1 MFTMKTISTFKAL
14 ILSALLLSLSAC
26 VLVPP
31 PTNEDTLT
39 DADLI
44 RAAQQKESAPTEGA
58 QQWVIGYHHGIA
70 VVKSFQCSDL
80 CPQNTLRVIYYDV
93 PTGTTCES
101 IGGVTKSILVPFAIS
116 VRAKEYCFPKAIA
129 DYWESY
135 PAKSY

>member
-1 MFTMKTISTFKAL
+1 MLTMKKTSTIKAL

-26 VLVPP
+26 VLVSP

-44 RAAQQKESAPTEGA
+44 RAAQQKESASTEGA

-93 PTGTTCES
+93 PTDTTCES
-101 IGGVTKSILVPFAIS
+101 IGGVTKSILVPIAIT
-116 VRAKEYCFPKAIA
+116 VMPKEYCFPKVIA
-129 DYWESY
+129 KYWGSD
-135 PAKSY
+135 AR

>member
-1 MFTMKTISTFKAL
+1 MQTTKLLTLSIL
-14 ILSALLLSLSAC
+14 IASLTAC
-26 VLVPP
+26 VSL

-44 RAAQQKESAPTEGA
+44 RAAEQKESSPTEGA
-58 QQWVIGYHHGIA
+58 QQWVIGVHNGIE

-93 PTGTTCES
+93 PADATCES
-101 IGGVTKSILVPFAIS
+101 VGGVTKSILVPIAIT
-116 VRAKEYCFPKAIA
+116 VMPTKYCFPNAIA

-135 PAKSY
+135 PAKS

>member
-1 MFTMKTISTFKAL
+1 MFSMKISTAKAL
-14 ILSALLLSLSAC
+14 TLSALVVSLSAC
-26 VLVPP
+26 VLVSP
-31 PTNEDTLT
+31 PTNEDTMT

-93 PTGTTCES
+93 PTDATCES
-101 IGGVTKSILVPFAIS
+101 IGGVTKSILVPVAITLMP
-116 VRAKEYCFPKAIA
+116 KDYCFPKVIA
-129 DYWESY
+129 KYWGSD
-135 PAKSY
+135 AR

>member
-1 MFTMKTISTFKAL
+1 MFSMKTTSATKAL
-14 ILSALLLSLSAC
+14 TLSVLLLSLSAC
-26 VLVPP
+26 VSL

-39 DADLI
+39 DAELI

-58 QQWVIGYHHGIA
+58 QQWVIGVHNGIE
-70 VVKSFQCSDL
+70 VVKSFLCSDL

-93 PTGTTCES
+93 PADATCES

-116 VRAKEYCFPKAIA
+116 VKAKEYCFPKAIA

-135 PAKSY
+135 PAKS

>member
-1 MFTMKTISTFKAL
+1 MLTMKKTSTAKAL
-14 ILSALLLSLSAC
+14 TLSALLLSLSAC
-26 VLVPP
+26 VLVSP

-80 CPQNTLRVIYYDV
+80 CPQNTLRVIYYNV
-93 PTGTTCES
+93 PTDATCES
-101 IGGVTKSILVPFAIS
+101 IGGVSKSILVPVAIT
-116 VRAKEYCFPKAIA
+116 VMPKDYCFPKVIA
-129 DYWESY
+129 KYWGSD
-135 PAKSY
+135 AQ

>member
-1 MFTMKTISTFKAL
+1 MKATTAKAF

-26 VLVPP
+26 VSL

-39 DADLI
+39 DAELI

-58 QQWVIGYHHGIA
+58 QQWVIGVHNGIE
-70 VVKSFQCSDL
+70 VVKSFLCSDL

-93 PTGTTCES
+93 PADATCES

-116 VRAKEYCFPKAIA
+116 VKAKEYCFPKAIA

-135 PAKSY
+135 PAKS

>member
-1 MFTMKTISTFKAL
+1 MKTTSIAKA
-14 ILSALLLSLSAC
+14 ITLSALLLSLTAC
-26 VLVPP
+26 VSL

-39 DADLI
+39 EADLI

-58 QQWVIGYHHGIA
+58 QQWEIGYHHGVA

-93 PTGTTCES
+93 PTDAACDS
-101 IGGVTKSILVPFAIS
+101 IGGVSKSILVPFAIS
-116 VRAKEYCFPKAIA
+116 VKAKVYCFPKAIA

-135 PAKSY
+135 PAKS

>member
-1 MFTMKTISTFKAL
+1 MFTMKTTSTAKAVT
-14 ILSALLLSLSAC
+14 LSALFLSLSAC
-26 VLVPP
+26 VLVSP

-44 RAAQQKESAPTEGA
+44 RAAKQKESAPTEGE

-93 PTGTTCES
+93 PTNATCES
-101 IGGVTKSILVPFAIS
+101 IGGVTKSILVPIAIT
-116 VRAKEYCFPKAIA
+116 VMPKDYCFPKVIA
-129 DYWESY
+129 KYWGSD
-135 PAKSY
+135 AQ

>member
-1 MFTMKTISTFKAL
+1 MFSMKTTSATKAL
-14 ILSALLLSLSAC
+14 TLSALLLSLSAC
-26 VLVPP
+26 VSL

-39 DADLI
+39 DAELI

-58 QQWVIGYHHGIA
+58 QQWVIGVHNGIE
-70 VVKSFQCSDL
+70 VVKSFLCSDL

-93 PTGTTCES
+93 PADATCES

-116 VRAKEYCFPKAIA
+116 VKAKEYCFPKAIA

-135 PAKSY
+135 PAKS

>member
-1 MFTMKTISTFKAL
+1 MKTTSTVKAFT
-14 ILSALLLSLSAC
+14 LSALFLSLSAC
-26 VLVPP
+26 VSL

-44 RAAQQKESAPTEGA
+44 RAAEQKESSPTEGA
-58 QQWVIGYHHGIA
+58 QQRIIGVHNGIE

-93 PTGTTCES
+93 PADATCES
-101 IGGVTKSILVPFAIS
+101 VGGVTKSILVPIAIT
-116 VRAKEYCFPKAIA
+116 VMPKEYCFPKAIA

-135 PAKSY
+135 PAKS

>member
-1 MFTMKTISTFKAL
+1 MFTIKTTSTAKAL
-14 ILSALLLSLSAC
+14 TLSALLLSLNAC
-26 VLVPP
+26 VSL

-44 RAAQQKESAPTEGA
+44 RAAQQKENPPTEGA
-58 QQWVIGYHHGIA
+58 QQWVIGVHNGIE

-93 PTGTTCES
+93 PTDATCES
-101 IGGVTKSILVPFAIS
+101 VGGVTKSILVPFAIT
-116 VRAKEYCFPKAIA
+116 VMPKEYCFPKAIA

-135 PAKSY
+135 PAKS

>member
-1 MFTMKTISTFKAL
+1 MFTMKTMSTFKAF

-26 VLVPP
+26 VLVSP

-58 QQWVIGYHHGIA
+58 QQWVIGYHHDIA

-93 PTGTTCES
+93 PTDATCES
-101 IGGVTKSILVPFAIS
+101 IGGVTKSILVPIAIT
-116 VRAKEYCFPKAIA
+116 VMPKDYCFPKVIA
-129 DYWESY
+129 KYWGSD
-135 PAKSY
+135 AQ

>member
-1 MFTMKTISTFKAL
+1 MKTTSTAKAL
-14 ILSALLLSLSAC
+14 TLSALLLSLSAC
-26 VLVPP
+26 VSL

-58 QQWVIGYHHGIA
+58 QQWVIGYHHGVA

-93 PTGTTCES
+93 PTDATCES
-101 IGGVTKSILVPFAIS
+101 IGGVTKSILVPIAIT
-116 VRAKEYCFPKAIA
+116 VMPKDYCFPAVIA

-135 PAKSY
+135 P

>member
-1 MFTMKTISTFKAL
+1 MHTTKFLT
-14 ILSALLLSLSAC
+14 LSLLIASLTAC
-26 VLVPP
+26 VSL

-39 DADLI
+39 NADLI

-58 QQWVIGYHHGIA
+58 QQWVIGVHNGIE

-93 PTGTTCES
+93 PADATCES
-101 IGGVTKSILVPFAIS
+101 VGGVTKCILVPIAIT
-116 VRAKEYCFPKAIA
+116 VMPKKYCFPKAIA

-135 PAKSY
+135 PAKS

>member
-1 MFTMKTISTFKAL
+1 MFTMKTMSTFKAF

-26 VLVPP
+26 VLVSL

-44 RAAQQKESAPTEGA
+44 RAAEQKESAPTEGA

-93 PTGTTCES
+93 PTNATCDS
-101 IGGVTKSILVPFAIS
+101 IGGVTKSILVPIAIT
-116 VRAKEYCFPKAIA
+116 VMPQKYCFPKAIA

-135 PAKSY
+135 PAKS

>member
-1 MFTMKTISTFKAL
+1 MQTTKLLTLSIL
-14 ILSALLLSLSAC
+14 IASLTAC
-26 VLVPP
+26 VSL

-44 RAAQQKESAPTEGA
+44 RAAEQKESAPTEGA

-93 PTGTTCES
+93 PADATCES
-101 IGGVTKSILVPFAIS
+101 VGGVTKSILVPIAIT
-116 VRAKEYCFPKAIA
+116 VMPKEYCFPKAIA

-135 PAKSY
+135 PAKS

>member
-1 MFTMKTISTFKAL
+1 MHTTKFLT
-14 ILSALLLSLSAC
+14 LSLLIASLTAC
-26 VLVPP
+26 VSL

-39 DADLI
+39 NADLI

-58 QQWVIGYHHGIA
+58 QQWVIGVHNGIE

-93 PTGTTCES
+93 PADATCES

-116 VRAKEYCFPKAIA
+116 VKAKEYCFPKAIA

-135 PAKSY
+135 PAKS

>member
-1 MFTMKTISTFKAL
+1 MHITKLFTL
-14 ILSALLLSLSAC
+14 ILLIASLTAC
-26 VLVPP
+26 VSL

-44 RAAQQKESAPTEGA
+44 RAAEQKESAPIEGA
-58 QQWVIGYHHGIA
+58 QQWVIGYHHGIE

-93 PTGTTCES
+93 PADATCES
-101 IGGVTKSILVPFAIS
+101 VGGVAKSILVPIAIT
-116 VRAKEYCFPKAIA
+116 VMPKKYCFPKAIA

-135 PAKSY
+135 PAKS

>member
-1 MFTMKTISTFKAL
+1 MKKISTAKAL
-14 ILSALLLSLSAC
+14 AISALFLSLSAC
-26 VLVPP
+26 VLVSP

-44 RAAQQKESAPTEGA
+44 RAAEQKESAPTEGA

-93 PTGTTCES
+93 PTNATCDS
-101 IGGVTKSILVPFAIS
+101 IGGVTKSILVPIAIT
-116 VRAKEYCFPKAIA
+116 VMPKEYCFPKAIA

-135 PAKSY
+135 PAKS

>member
-1 MFTMKTISTFKAL
+1 MHITKLFT
-14 ILSALLLSLSAC
+14 LSALLLSLSAC
-26 VLVPP
+26 VSL

-44 RAAQQKESAPTEGA
+44 RAAEQKESSPTEGA
-58 QQWVIGYHHGIA
+58 QRRIIGVHNGIE

-93 PTGTTCES
+93 PADATCES
-101 IGGVTKSILVPFAIS
+101 VGGVSKSILVPFAIS
-116 VRAKEYCFPKAIA
+116 VKAKVYCFPKAIA

-135 PAKSY
+135 PAKS

>member
-1 MFTMKTISTFKAL
+1 MFTMKTTSTVKAFT
-14 ILSALLLSLSAC
+14 LSALFLSLSAC
-26 VLVPP
+26 VSL

-44 RAAQQKESAPTEGA
+44 RAAEQKESSPTEGA
-58 QQWVIGYHHGIA
+58 QQRIIGVHNGIE

-93 PTGTTCES
+93 PADATCES
-101 IGGVTKSILVPFAIS
+101 VGGVTKSILVPIAIT
-116 VRAKEYCFPKAIA
+116 VMPKEYCFPKAIA

-135 PAKSY
+135 PAKS

>member
-1 MFTMKTISTFKAL
+1 MHITKLFTL
-14 ILSALLLSLSAC
+14 ILLIASLTAC
-26 VLVPP
+26 VSL

-44 RAAQQKESAPTEGA
+44 RAAEQKESSPTEGA
-58 QQWVIGYHHGIA
+58 QQRIIGYHHGIA

-93 PTGTTCES
+93 PADTTCES
-101 IGGVTKSILVPFAIS
+101 IGGVTKSILVPFAIG
-116 VRAKEYCFPKAIA
+116 VKAKVYCFPQAIA

-135 PAKSY
+135 PAKS

>member
-1 MFTMKTISTFKAL
+1 MFTMKITSTVKAL
-14 ILSALLLSLSAC
+14 TLSALLLSLSAC
-26 VLVPP
+26 VSL

-44 RAAQQKESAPTEGA
+44 RAAQQKENAPTEGA
-58 QQWVIGYHHGIA
+58 QQWIIGYHQGIA

-93 PTGTTCES
+93 PTDATCES

-116 VRAKEYCFPKAIA
+116 VKAKEYCFPKAIA

-135 PAKSY
+135 PAKS

>member
-1 MFTMKTISTFKAL
+1 MKTTSIAKAITLST
-14 ILSALLLSLSAC
+14 LLLSLSAC
-26 VLVPP
+26 VSL
-31 PTNEDTLT
+31 PTNEETLT

-44 RAAQQKESAPTEGA
+44 RAAEQKESAPTEGA
-58 QQWVIGYHHGIA
+58 QQWVIGVHNGIE

-93 PTGTTCES
+93 PTDATCES

-116 VRAKEYCFPKAIA
+116 VKAKEYCFPQAIA

-135 PAKSY
+135 PAKS

>member
-1 MFTMKTISTFKAL
+1 MKKTSTFKAL
-14 ILSALLLSLSAC
+14 TISALLSLSAC
-26 VLVPP
+26 VLVSP

-58 QQWVIGYHHGIA
+58 QQRIIGVHNGIE

-93 PTGTTCES
+93 PADATCES

-116 VRAKEYCFPKAIA
+116 VKAKEYCFPKAIA

-135 PAKSY
+135 PAKS

>member
-1 MFTMKTISTFKAL
+1 MKTTSTAKAL
-14 ILSALLLSLSAC
+14 TLSALLLSLTAC
-26 VLVPP
+26 VSL

-44 RAAQQKESAPTEGA
+44 RAAQQKENPPTEGT
-58 QQWVIGYHHGIA
+58 QQWVIGYHHGVA

-93 PTGTTCES
+93 PIDATCES
-101 IGGVTKSILVPFAIS
+101 IGGVTKSILVPFAIG
-116 VRAKEYCFPKAIA
+116 VKAKEYCFPKAIA

-135 PAKSY
+135 PAKS